1 MSPPT
6 MSEPR
11 SRRRLSLRA
20 RLLWAFLIPLFV
32 VLAGVGLAATT
43 ALRLE
48 LTAQVDAQ
56 LAGAVDR
63 SAKADGTPDRG
74 AALPSPVPDT
84 GTGTGT
90 GRHGDGGPG
99 DRHDGGPP
107 DFLSARG
114 QGDGTLGARVV
125 DGSVTQAAVI
135 GADGQIQ
142 ALTTAQTG
150 ALAGVPVDGR
160 PRTFDLGHDLGD
172 YRVVAASAPDGDAIV
187 TGLPFESTER
197 ALLRLVAAE
206 VAVGLVGLVAAAVAG
221 FLVIR
226 RTLRPLRRVATT
238 AARVAELPLSSGEV
252 RLAERVPPADTDPHT
267 EVGQVGSALNRLLD
281 HVEQSL
287 AARQASETQVRQ
299 FVADA
304 SHELRTP
311 VAAIRGYAELVRRR
325 GSAVPEDVGHAL
337 RRIESEGVRM
347 SGLVDDLLLLARLDA
362 GRDLAT
368 EEVDLTALLVDAVSD
383 AHAAGPGHHWRIEQP
398 GAGVLV
404 PGDAGRLQQ
413 VLANLLANIR
423 THTPE
428 GTTATARLSVSGGWA
443 VLQVED
449 DGPGIPPALVASVFE
464 RFARGD
470 SSRSRTAGSTGLG
483 LAIVQAVVTAH
494 GGTATVSSA
503 PGRTVFTVRLPGASM
518 AAPDTDTDSDAEGS
532 PMTTA
537 GNESPAEDRTLRRAP
552 WRPAAT

>member
-1 MSPPT
+1 MTPSTP
-6 MSEPR
+6 PR
-11 SRRRLSLRA
+11 SRRRRRLSLRA
-20 RLLWAFLIPLFV
+20 RLLWAFLIPLVV
-32 VLAGVGLAATT
+32 VLTLVGLGATT
-43 ALRLE
+43 VLQRE
-48 LTAQVDAQ
+48 LTGQVDTR
-56 LAGAVDR
+56 LAAAVGR
-63 SAKADGTPDRG
+63 SSNADKAPGSG
-74 AALPSPVPDT
+74 AALPSPVP
-84 GTGTGT
+84 GTDDDGP
-90 GRHGDGGPG
+90 HGK
-99 DRHDGGPP
+99 GPP

-114 QGDGTLGARVV
+114 QGDGTLGARMVN
-125 DGSVTQAAVI
+125 GQVTQAAVI

-142 ALTTAQTG
+142 ALTDAQASVLT
-150 ALAGVPVDGR
+150 GVPTGTR
-160 PRTFDLGHDLGD
+160 PLTLDLGHDLGA
-172 YRVVAASAPDGDAIV
+172 YRVLAETAPDGDVII
-187 TGLPFESTER
+187 TGLPFESTEQ

-206 VAVGLVGLVAAAVAG
+206 VAVGLVGLLAAAVAG

-226 RTLRPLRRVATT
+226 RTLRPLHRVATT

-311 VAAIRGYAELVRRR
+311 VASIRGYAELVRRQ
-325 GSAVPEDVGHAL
+325 GSEVPDDVGHAL

-362 GRDLAT
+362 GRELAA
-368 EEVDLTALLVDAVSD
+368 EDVDLTALLVDAVSD
-383 AHAAGPGHHWRIEQP
+383 AHAAGPGHRWRIEQP
-398 GAGVLV
+398 GAAVVV
-404 PGDAGRLQQ
+404 PGDPSRLHQ
-413 VLANLLANIR
+413 VVANLLANVR

-428 GTTATARLSVSGGWA
+428 GTTATARLSVSEGWA

-449 DGPGIPPALVASVFE
+449 DGPGIPPALQGSVFE

-483 LAIVQAVVTAH
+483 LAIVHAVVSAH
-494 GGTATVSSA
+494 DGTATVTSA
-503 PGRTVFTVRLPGASM
+503 PGRTVFTVRLPNAAVTVPDPDDETESETESDM
-518 AAPDTDTDSDAEGS
+518 AQTGS
-532 PMTTA
+532 SGPWTT
-537 GNESPAEDRTLRRAP
+537 
-552 WRPAAT
+552 